1 MAEFDKEGFN
11 KAEFGKA
18 EFGKAEFGKAE
29 FNKAALDKLY
39 ANVPGL
45 DCGTCSGHCC
55 VSPTMTAPEFVMLI
69 LQMLKMYSSAECV
82 EWLRKPSV
90 EHDMYPGNN
99 YCRMQNRSS
108 GRCEV
113 YPGRALAC
121 RLHGHEALRAHAS
134 DEQEF
139 CNLKPGNRYALK
151 ADKFELMLGN
161 VRDIN
166 AAYDLTYEAPY
177 FFLSHHLDAWI
188 DFWLHPEYVANRP
201 QLEPYRRFLD
211 TYLTSPSDSSKI
223 PVHTTLEG
231 QLRTIDRLFTA
242 IEQGDGQKA
251 WELVQSLE
259 HDFPSTAS
267 YYLEESRSIAKMLTS
282 G

>member
-1 MAEFDKEGFN
+1 MAKFDKT
-11 KAEFGKA
+11 
-18 EFGKAEFGKAE
+18 
-29 FNKAALDKLY
+29 ALNKLY
-39 ANVPGL
+39 SDVPGL
-45 DCGTCSGHCC
+45 DCGTCAGHCC

-69 LQMLKMYSSAECV
+69 LQMQEMYTPEECL
-82 EWLRKPSV
+82 EWIQKPAI

-99 YCRMQNRSS
+99 YCRMQNRTT

-121 RLHGHEALRAHAS
+121 RLHGHEALRLHAS

-139 CNLKPGNRYALK
+139 CNLKPGNRHALK
-151 ADKFELMLGN
+151 EDKFELMLGD

-166 AAYDLTYEAPY
+166 AAFDLTYESPY

-188 DFWLHPEYVANRP
+188 DFWLHPEYAAQRP
-201 QLEPYRRFLD
+201 QLQPYRKFLD
-211 TYLTSPSDSSKI
+211 TFLIIPEDAKNI

-231 QLRTIDRLFTA
+231 QLRTIDKLFVA
-242 IEQGDGQKA
+242 IEDGDAQQA
-251 WELVQSLE
+251 WNLLQSLE

-267 YYLEESRSIAKMLTS
+267 YYLEESRSIAKMLAPDS
-282 G
+282 

>member
-1 MAEFDKEGFN
+1 MAKFDTR
-11 KAEFGKA
+11 
-18 EFGKAEFGKAE
+18 
-29 FNKAALDKLY
+29 ALTQLY
-39 ANVPGL
+39 SDVPGL
-45 DCGTCSGHCC
+45 DCGTCAGHCC
-55 VSPTMTAPEFVMLI
+55 VSPTMTAPEFVMLV
-69 LQMLKMYSSAECV
+69 LQLQEMYSSDECM
-82 EWLRKPSV
+82 EWLKKPSV

-99 YCRMQNRSS
+99 YCRMQNRTT

-151 ADKFELMLGN
+151 ENKFEIMLGD
-161 VRDIN
+161 VRNIN
-166 AAYDLTYEAPY
+166 ADYDLSYESPY

-188 DFWLHPEYVANRP
+188 DFWLHPEYATNRP
-201 QLEPYRRFLD
+201 QLASYRKFLD
-211 TYLTSPSDSSKI
+211 EFLDIPTYSAEI

-231 QLRTIDRLFTA
+231 QLRTIDKLFAA
-242 IEQGDGQKA
+242 IEQGDGEKA
-251 WELVQSLE
+251 WQLVQSLE

-267 YYLEESRSIAKMLTS
+267 YYLEESRSIAKMLVPDS
-282 G
+282 